1 MDASARKINTSKF
14 VQKQVRVLVVTDVAA
29 RGIDIPS
36 LDYVVNLHFPGKPK
50 LFIHRV
56 GRCARAGRTGTAFSI
71 FSTDDEAHLL
81 DLHLF
86 LNRPF
91 NIDNTKAIGAAP
103 AEFTEEEHQQIRAWV
118 EETNIEKV
126 YKTSCN
132 AYKQYINTRPAAS
145 GDANRRVKRIK
156 FHALKALDDFV
167 QVTAKLIGKEN
178 ENGEKE
184 VSAAVFK
191 EDFLSRVKNYK
202 PSSTVFELNPKANSK
217 QYLVMHEKRKTHEK
231 KIQKYREKIAELET
245 TENIIRATA
254 VEEEKDSDSD
264 SDAPLEPQ
272 PKKRKTKHPKTT
284 LTTAFRD
291 TKNYIPYQSSDKAT
305 EDGLAINSFI
315 RDAGK
320 AEFSVIGDT
329 AETQRFG
336 KNLQR
341 WDRKKKK
348 MVNVEDPRA
357 GKIRTEHGN
366 WIPASYKTDRYAKWK
381 ERTKMGEQVDREQDS
396 DEDVP
401 NGNIFFGLYELL
413 IENIKSHELLIQNCN
428 SNEFLIG
435 NFNFLIKNFSY
446 NELLIVNFGSNEL
459 LIEIFCLVELSI
471 DF

>member
-1 MDASARKINTSKF
+1 MTQAGISNSLVYSSLDAGARKINTTKF
-14 VQKQVRVLVVTDVAA
+14 VTKQVRVLVVTDVAA

-56 GRCARAGRTGTAFSI
+56 GRCARAGRSGTAFSI

-91 NIDNTKAIGAAP
+91 NIDDTKVIGAAP

-118 EETNIEKV
+118 QDTNIEKV
-126 YKTSCN
+126 YRTSCN
-132 AYKQYINTRPAAS
+132 AYKAYIATRPAAS

-167 QVTAKLIGKEN
+167 KATAKFSGKEN
-178 ENGEKE
+178 ENVEKE
-184 VSAAVFK
+184 IDATIFK

-217 QYLVMHEKRKTHEK
+217 QYLVMHEKRKTHES
-231 KIQKYREKIAELET
+231 KIIKYREKIAEFELTEKKIRETALE
-245 TENIIRATA
+245 EN
-254 VEEEKDSDSD
+254 EPKESDSEND
-264 SDAPLEPQ
+264 LEAFHPPE
-272 PKKRKTKHPKTT
+272 PKKRKTKHAKTSI
-284 LTTAFRD
+284 AFRD
-291 TKNYIPYQSSDKAT
+291 SENYIPYQSSDKAT

-315 RDAGK
+315 RDASK

-329 AETQRFG
+329 NETQRFG
-336 KNLQR
+336 RNLQR

-366 WIPASYKTDRYAKWK
+366 WIPSSYKTDRYAKWK
-381 ERTKMGEQVDREQDS
+381 ERTKTEEQMDRERDS
-396 DEDVP
+396 DDDVP
-401 NGNIFFGLYELL
+401 NGKLKGL
-413 IENIKSHELLIQNCN
+413 
-428 SNEFLIG
+428 F
-435 NFNFLIKNFSY
+435 
-446 NELLIVNFGSNEL
+446 
-459 LIEIFCLVELSI
+459 
-471 DF
+471 